1 MKDYIKRVYGDKEHY
16 YDNLRIYVKEA
27 WEQITEEQLN
37 SLIDSMRERCLAVI
51 EAEGGLQSSE
61 IKYKPLPPLQTLG
74 ALAPPTKYRPDT
86 IVSTGFIQPLV

>member
-1 MKDYIKRVYGDKEHY
+1 MKDYIKRVYGDKEHS

-51 EAEGGLQSSE
+51 DAEGGFTKFWNKIQAISTPADARCTS
-61 IKYKPLPPLQTLG
+61 
-74 ALAPPTKYRPDT
+74 PTHK
-86 IVSTGFIQPLV
+86 I